1 MVNGKNAQPMKLFS
15 KQSRGDIIFTVINT
29 IVMALVLFVC
39 AYPLY
44 YILIASVSDPTFVNT
59 GSVTLIPKGIM
70 LDGYRSIFKNAKIW
84 IGYKNT
90 ILYTVTG
97 TLLNVC
103 LTMTGAYALSRTE
116 LLFRKQIMV
125 LITFTMF
132 FNGGMIPNYLLVSSL
147 GLKNTIW
154 AIILPTALSV
164 WNLIIA
170 KTYYQSTIPK
180 ELIEAA
186 EVDGCGT
193 LRFFFKIALP
203 LSLALVAVM
212 ALFYAVAHWNAFFN
226 ALIYL
231 DHAEMHPLQ
240 LVLRDLLL
248 VNMGGDSSMLEDAQ
262 DGLARQKLADLLKFG
277 VIIVSTIP
285 VLCIYPFIQR
295 YFVKGVMIG
304 SVKG

>member
-1 MVNGKNAQPMKLFS
+1 MVKMRRLLPGKLFI
-15 KQSRGDIIFTVINT
+15 KQSRGDVVFTVINGFF
-29 IVMALVLFVC
+29 MAAVLFVC

-44 YILIASVSDPTFVNT
+44 YILVASVSDPTFVNL
-59 GSVTLIPKGIM
+59 GQVNFVPKGIM
-70 LDGYRSIFKNAKIW
+70 LDGYRSIFYNAKIW
-84 IGYKNT
+84 VGYRNT
-90 ILYTVTG
+90 IVYTVSG
-97 TLLNVC
+97 TVLNVC
-103 LTMTGAYALSRTE
+103 LTMTGAYALSRRE
-116 LLFRKQIMV
+116 LFLRKQIMI
-125 LITFTMF
+125 LITFTLF
-132 FNGGMIPNYLLVSSL
+132 FNGGMIPNYLLVSGL
-147 GLKNTIW
+147 GLKNTLW

-170 KTYYQSTIPK
+170 KTFYESTIPL
-180 ELIEAA
+180 ELNEAA

-193 LRFFFKIALP
+193 LRFFFTIVLP
-203 LSLALVAVM
+203 LSLSLVAVM

-231 DHAEMHPLQ
+231 DHAGMHPLQ

-248 VNMGGDSSMLEDAQ
+248 INMGGDSSMLGEAQ